1 MSLIAR
7 IRSRSTLIMSP
18 SAGSASAWRSCGE
31 IARPCRITRPSA
43 VRKIDDAAFSA
54 PSVQTSSTRNFT
66 VVLLLTG
73 SPPAHGS
80 GSGGL
85 PGAVCVPSPR
95 LATRP
100 LAARRP
106 APPWAVRHPAV
117 AAGRHAMAVAKRVW
131 HNYSREAGNLLG
143 DTTIVNV
150 KAADRPRYRR
160 SLLWLGT
167 RIADIG
173 LWAGAAALLAI
184 VALNAVNIVLRYFF
198 RIPLS
203 WAEEAMLYLMIL
215 GVYVGAVS
223 VAWQQAHIRVDAVI
237 DFAPPAR
244 RKMLQVVSTLVL
256 AAVLAPVVF
265 ASFRVVSLLFDFDQR
280 SDALHLPMWIAQSV
294 VPISL
299 SLIIV
304 MSLLRIFLQVTGT
317 EGEAKDDRGPI

>member
-1 MSLIAR
+1 MAQL
-7 IRSRSTLIMSP
+7 
-18 SAGSASAWRSCGE
+18 
-31 IARPCRITRPSA
+31 
-43 VRKIDDAAFSA
+43 
-54 PSVQTSSTRNFT
+54 Q
-66 VVLLLTG
+66 
-73 SPPAHGS
+73 
-80 GSGGL
+80 
-85 PGAVCVPSPR
+85 SPR
-95 LATRP
+95 RQ
-100 LAARRP
+100 
-106 APPWAVRHPAV
+106 
-117 AAGRHAMAVAKRVW
+117 
-131 HNYSREAGNLLG
+131 SRLG
-143 DTTIVNV
+143 DTIIVDV

-160 SLLWLGT
+160 SLFWLGT

-184 VALNAVNIVLRYFF
+184 VVLNAVNIVLRYFF

-223 VAWQQAHIRVDAVI
+223 VAWQQAHIRIDAVI

-244 RKMLQVVSTLVL
+244 RKLLQVVSTLVL
-256 AAVLAPVVF
+256 AAVLVPVVL

-317 EGEAKDDRGPI
+317 ESEAEDKPGPI